1 MNMQRITITYQML
14 VDSVMPQP
22 RSMISLMPCTVSV
35 CGSSLTYI
43 NSINTTRSICFLF
56 LSQQYIDQHENY

>member
-1 MNMQRITITYQML
+1 MLKLMNMQRITYQML

-22 RSMISLMPCTVSV
+22 RSMMSLMPCTVSV

-43 NSINTTRSICFLF
+43 NSINTTRSICFLSRNR
-56 LSQQYIDQHENY
+56 LMNDDNN